1 MFLGHI
7 SVHQEGLHKILIT
20 SSAFISKKGDGGDR
34 KSHIVPEDSE
44 DRLGL
49 IPGGGGASPGP
60 EAGDDGEGGGGG
72 GEEGAEGQQ
81 GEEQPVHVG
90 VPGEQGG
97 GEDRLMVLII
107 HWAPGC
113 RGRHGDSII
122 VTPEVVHGGPVGDGL
137 PVVVQVVHGGA
148 EGGGGVSLGH
158 CRHARPGLLTNRPHT
173 LIQEVGTK
181 TKN

>member
-1 MFLGHI
+1 M
-7 SVHQEGLHKILIT
+7 
-20 SSAFISKKGDGGDR
+20 
-34 KSHIVPEDSE
+34 PEDSE

-49 IPGGGGASPGP
+49 IPGGGRASAGP

-148 EGGGGVSLGH
+148 GGGGGVSLGH
-158 CRHARPGLLTNRPHT
+158 CRHARPGLLTNRPYT

-181 TKN
+181 TKKGPQIGPYRLCYSFNGLLLITLTHLRSNKV